1 MPYGKRSSRQR
12 PHDAASSSRVPSVER
27 EQPGPCRPLRP
38 EREDGAQ
45 MAQANHNG
53 RRAHGSEEAEEHGAD
68 AGRGGHRGG
77 VPAEDPAATRR
88 CPGLL
93 ARRDPSPQSQRLADR
108 LHRHG
113 VSRLPIEETKEQRKR
128 FKTYEIGYVHIDS
141 CELRHAD
148 GKLVMFLAIDR
159 VSKFTYVEFHDSA
172 GKMEGSAF
180 LSNAVQVFPY
190 KIHTVLTD
198 NGMAFADLPKNR
210 DGPSRRFLGPHIF
223 DRVLH
228 EERHRAPVDQAQPS
242 E

>member
-45 MAQANHNG
+45 MAQADHNR

-77 VPAEDPAATRR
+77 VPAEDAAATGR

-93 ARRDPSPQSQRLADR
+93 ARRDPSPQSQRLAQMPATPR
-108 LHRHG
+108 
-113 VSRLPIEETKEQRKR
+113 RLPVADRGDPRAAQTVQDLRER

-159 VSKFTYVEFHDSA
+159 VSKLPTSSSTTARASWRARPFSA
-172 GKMEGSAF
+172 TPCRS
-180 LSNAVQVFPY
+180 SP
-190 KIHTVLTD
+190 IRSTPCSPT
-198 NGMAFADLPKNR
+198 MAWPLPTCPR
-210 DGPSRRFLGPHIF
+210 TGT
-223 DRVLH
+223 
-228 EERHRAPVDQAQPS
+228 APAAACWDPTS
-242 E
+242 ST